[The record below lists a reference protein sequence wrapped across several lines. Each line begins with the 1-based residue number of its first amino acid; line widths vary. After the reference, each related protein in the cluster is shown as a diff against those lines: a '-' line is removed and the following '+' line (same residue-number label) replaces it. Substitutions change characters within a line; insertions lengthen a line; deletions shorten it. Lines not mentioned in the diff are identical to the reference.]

1 MLLNLTAERAKESI
15 QSVDRFRQ
23 TGVLRGA
30 QGMLSTTLAAAI
42 GELCTVKTADGD
54 EVQAEVIG
62 FEDGES
68 KLMPFAAVGNLRPGA
83 TVVGSGETMRVPVG
97 RSLLGRVVNALG
109 EPIDEEGPLHAEFQR
124 PVMREVPAAL
134 RRRPIE
140 EPFVTGVRA
149 IDGLLTMG
157 RGQRVGLF
165 AGSGVGKST
174 LLGDI
179 ARTAQSDLN
188 VVAMIGERGR
198 EVRPFIQKCLG
209 PEGLQ
214 RSVVVVS
221 TADETPLMRVRAAQT
236 AVTIADDFRQR
247 GANVLFMVDSI
258 TRMAVAQR
266 EIGLMLREPPSARGY
281 TPSVFQLLANTLEGL
296 GNSDTGSITC
306 LATVLVDGDDMDEPI
321 ADSVRSIMDGHIVLS
336 RKLAEKAHF
345 PAIDISASISRVFMD
360 VADLSHR
367 EAAMRLRELLGTY
380 SEVEDLIRIGLY
392 EAGTSANVDLAVRLQ
407 PAMLAFL
414 KQRQGESTT
423 FAETCSVMHTL
434 AEQWQA

>member
-1 MLLNLTAERAKESI
+1 MLLNLTLERAKQRI
-15 QSVDRFRQ
+15 QSVDRFRH
-23 TGVLRGA
+23 TGVLRSA
-30 QGMLSTTLAAAI
+30 QGMLSTTLPAAI
-42 GELCTVKTADGD
+42 GELCTVKTAAGS

-62 FEDGES
+62 FDGGES
-68 KLMPFAAVGNLRPGA
+68 KLMPFAAVGSLRPGA
-83 TVVGSGETMRVPVG
+83 TVIGSGETMRVPVG
-97 RSLLGRVVNALG
+97 RALLGRVVNALG
-109 EPIDEEGPLHAEFQR
+109 EPIDERGPLHAECLK
-124 PVMREVPAAL
+124 PVMRKVPDVL
-134 RRRPIE
+134 RRRPIS

-174 LLGDI
+174 LLGEI
-179 ARTAQSDLN
+179 ARTAESDLN

-209 PEGLQ
+209 AEGLQ

-221 TADETPLMRVRAAQT
+221 TADETLLMRVRAAQT
-236 AVTIADDFRQR
+236 AVTIADDFRKQ

-321 ADSVRSIMDGHIVLS
+321 ADSVRSILDGHIVLS

-360 VADLSHR
+360 VANVSHQD
-367 EAAMRLRELLGTY
+367 AAVRLRELLATY
-380 SEVEDLIRIGLY
+380 HEVEDLIRIGLY
-392 EAGTSANVDLAVRLQ
+392 EPGTAANVDLAVRLQ
-407 PAMLAFL
+407 PAMSAFL
-414 KQRQGESTT
+414 KQRQGESTG
-423 FAETCSVMHTL
+423 FGETLSVLQNL
-434 AEQWQA
+434 AEQWQG